1 MMKQEQNL
9 LDWLNREQDK
19 LQQQKEKDKVELDQQ
34 KKQFANQLRKMKKE
48 DLFVEHKVSLWNRIK
63 KLLWGN

>member
-1 MMKQEQNL
+1 MKQEQNL

-48 DLFVEHKVSLWNRIK
+48 DLFVEHTVSLWNRIK

>member
-1 MMKQEQNL
+1 MKQEQNL
-9 LDWLNREQDK
+9 LDWLNKEQDK
-19 LQQQKEKDKVELDQQ
+19 LQLQKEKDKVELDQQ
-34 KKQFANQLRKMKKE
+34 KKQFANQIRKMKKE

>member
-1 MMKQEQNL
+1 

>member
-1 MMKQEQNL
+1 MKQEQNL

-19 LQQQKEKDKVELDQQ
+19 LQQQKEKDKVELAQQ

>member
-1 MMKQEQNL
+1 MKQEQNL

-19 LQQQKEKDKVELDQQ
+19 LRQQKEKDKVELDQQ

>member
-1 MMKQEQNL
+1 MKQEQNL
-9 LDWLNREQDK
+9 LDWLNREQHK

-48 DLFVEHKVSLWNRIK
+48 DLFVEHKVSLWTRIK

>member
-1 MMKQEQNL
+1 MKQEQNL